1 MRVRSYVVEEQHGR
15 IGAFCIYE
23 TRDGE
28 SIHRHARR
36 VDTPEKES
44 YGVATIVVRT
54 NQSKPRLPRPAAR
67 GLRRWAS
74 LSSMHGIEKASRSYG
89 TEPVASQGNYL
100 SLRAILPSR
109 HDCPPPA

>member
-36 VDTPEKES
+36 VDTPEKGS

-54 NQSKPRLPRPAAR
+54 NQSKARLLRHADCGAGPASPA
-67 GLRRWAS
+67 GMESRRQAGATGRS
-74 LSSMHGIEKASRSYG
+74 LSPRRG
-89 TEPVASQGNYL
+89 TTY
-100 SLRAILPSR
+100 
-109 HDCPPPA
+109 H

>member
-44 YGVATIVVRT
+44 
-54 NQSKPRLPRPAAR
+54 
-67 GLRRWAS
+67 
-74 LSSMHGIEKASRSYG
+74 
-89 TEPVASQGNYL
+89 
-100 SLRAILPSR
+100 
-109 HDCPPPA
+109 